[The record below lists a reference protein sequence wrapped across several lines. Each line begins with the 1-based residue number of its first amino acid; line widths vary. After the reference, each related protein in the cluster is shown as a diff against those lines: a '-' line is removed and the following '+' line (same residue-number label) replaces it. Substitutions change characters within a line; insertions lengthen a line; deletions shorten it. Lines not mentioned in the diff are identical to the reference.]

1 MFINKDLLD
10 FFASMA
16 EIKKQKR
23 DVFNTLA
30 KEVDDLDVRERLLQ
44 ISRNEQ
50 QHVDQLLQSMELV
63 NGTPPAPP
71 IQTPTPVQLEPF
83 GNAEPIHNSTGEG
96 DGSTSKKILEPA
108 PDVEQHTPDV
118 EQHTPDI
125 EQHTPDIEQH
135 TPDIEQYTPDIEQ
148 YTPNIEMYVPFNQNA
163 TEAVLS
169 IESEKGKIQ
178 DSISEP
184 KPDISTR
191 IIPEKS
197 DITSIEKPLATP
209 ISQHIGYH
217 IELAQRQAQYNDP
230 ISHLQ
235 PTSMQPFYSMN
246 TSKHPLA
253 EVFGFTTTDL
263 SPKAQRYRSHRH
275 CPFNNRVPNCT
286 KEHPKNPLGVCSIL
300 HNNKPVITCPVRFR
314 EEWLITDDA
323 ASFFFE
329 EGVRWSS
336 LTEVQLTDAYGKSAG
351 DVDVVLIAYDD
362 AGKMVDF
369 GAIEIQATSIN
380 GDARDPFDFYMKNPK
395 ENSLMDWS
403 AQSNYPQPDYVSTI
417 RESLVPQLIFK
428 GSILNSWNKKMAI
441 AIDRSYFEVL
451 QNLVPVQKEEA
462 EIAWFIYDLELVA
475 NGEKEHYELR
485 RGNVV
490 YTKFQH
496 TLAALSASY
505 PDNLD
510 HFMKLLPELADR

>member
-30 KEVDDLDVRERLLQ
+30 NDVDDLDIRERLLQ

-50 QHVDQLLQSMELV
+50 QHVDQLLQSMALV
-63 NGTPPAPP
+63 NGTPYQDDAPRVQP
-71 IQTPTPVQLEPF
+71 QDTSNPFQLKPVGEAKEEHYSA
-83 GNAEPIHNSTGEG
+83 GNVYE
-96 DGSTSKKILEPA
+96 STSQKMQERF
-108 PDVEQHTPDV
+108 
-118 EQHTPDI
+118 
-125 EQHTPDIEQH
+125 
-135 TPDIEQYTPDIEQ
+135 
-148 YTPNIEMYVPFNQNA
+148 NIEKSVPFNQN
-163 TEAVLS
+163 TPEPVLS
-169 IESEKGKIQ
+169 DEAENGNPQGSINGLQPAVSPQFIPDDNDTKSKSLVAPIYQNIGLVKIQ
-178 DSISEP
+178 
-184 KPDISTR
+184 
-191 IIPEKS
+191 
-197 DITSIEKPLATP
+197 
-209 ISQHIGYH
+209 
-217 IELAQRQAQYNDP
+217 AQNNDP
-230 ISHLQ
+230 ISHFQ
-235 PTSMQPFYSMN
+235 PTSTQPFYSMN

-263 SPKAQRYRSHRH
+263 SSKAQRYRSHRH

-300 HNNKPVITCPVRFR
+300 HNNIPVITCPVRFR

-323 ASFFFE
+323 ASFFFD

-351 DVDVVLIAYDD
+351 NIDVVLIAYDD

-369 GAIEIQATSIN
+369 GAIEIQAVSIN

-403 AQSNYPQPDYVSTI
+403 AQSNYPQPDYVSAM

-428 GSILNSWNKKMAI
+428 GSILNSWNKKMAV
-441 AIDRSYFEVL
+441 AIDRSYFNTL

-475 NGEKEHYELR
+475 SEEKERYELR
-485 RGNVV
+485 RGDVF
-490 YTKFQH
+490 YTKFQQ

-505 PDNLD
+505 PDNIE
-510 HFMKLLPELADR
+510 HFMKLLPELADK